1 MEFGVGSVDAF
12 VHAEL
17 VEVGA
22 VGGVE
27 LAGAVVDG
35 VGVVVGD
42 AFSAGV
48 VVGALDDAG
57 DGLRAGGVV
66 GVGVGR
72 AFVGGEEVL
81 RGGVWAMARGGV
93 PRGRGWLASRER
105 SRGAAH
111 YSAGRVG

>member
-1 MEFGVGSVDAF
+1 MGIRGGVEFGVGGVDAF

-17 VEVGA
+17 IEVGS
-22 VGGVE
+22 VGWVE

-42 AFSAGV
+42 TFAAGV

-66 GVGVGR
+66 GVGVGG
-72 AFVGGEEVL
+72 ALVGGEEFCAEAV
-81 RGGVWAMARGGV
+81 AMDAVRS
-93 PRGRGWLASRER
+93 AAKER
-105 SRGAAH
+105 VVSFT
-111 YSAGRVG
+111 